1 MQPRELENWRKIKDN
16 LEKAGKTDCWYYRRA
31 LCILSGFKD
40 PLEHP
45 PLDLSG
51 EHFADPLL

>member
-1 MQPRELENWRKIKDN
+1 MDKHDLENWRKIKEA
-16 LEKAGKTDCWYYRRA
+16 LEIAGKTNCWYYRRA

-45 PLDLSG
+45 PLDMSKYKQ
-51 EHFADPLL
+51 E